1 MAESDRQ
8 PAFSPGRAAS
18 EDRQLLAALV
28 RDAWQAKQERK
39 AQARGPIVDNRI
51 REQLFPPSEAS
62 ASGGE
67 VRSNPVGGPAIGH
80 RVSRGDA
87 RV

>member
-1 MAESDRQ
+1 LAESDRQ

-39 AQARGPIVDNRI
+39 VYLLT
-51 REQLFPPSEAS
+51 RELTLTPS
-62 ASGGE
+62 
-67 VRSNPVGGPAIGH
+67 
-80 RVSRGDA
+80 
-87 RV
+87 